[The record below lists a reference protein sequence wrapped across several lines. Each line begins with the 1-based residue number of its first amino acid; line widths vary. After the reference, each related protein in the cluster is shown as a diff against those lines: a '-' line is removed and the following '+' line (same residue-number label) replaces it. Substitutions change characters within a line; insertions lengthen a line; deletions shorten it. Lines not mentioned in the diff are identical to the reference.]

1 MASIKKAL
9 LTQGLKLMTDRRV
22 ATLLQDERVM
32 KALLQ
37 ASSIPGKLQSF
48 TSEQAERI
56 AKILN
61 LAKEDEVESLKRQLR
76 RLEEELLRLS
86 RERSER

>member
-22 ATLLQDERVM
+22 AKLLQDERVM

-37 ASSIPGKLQSF
+37 ASSVPGKLQAF
-48 TSEQAERI
+48 TTEQAERI
-56 AKILN
+56 AKMLN

-86 RERSER
+86 REKSDR